1 MSELS
6 PAAQFAAAAAAAA
19 AAKPPVETAESSTG
33 ANAPAVDSADKQAS
47 EFPPVSSYA
56 GSAVGSYSVSAVAG
70 SGYAVS
76 VGGSGAVAG
85 MTAADLGLARS
96 DLPVVSS
103 SSAATNSM
111 FSSASSFAAIPAVSA
126 GFNAAGF
133 AAAAAAA
140 AAAAVDSGVADGVA
154 SLTVA
159 STPSPPPI
167 DPAPVAADTTVAPGK
182 SAADEFHMSA
192 AAVFESAVDSAVSS
206 AFGDT
211 DDGAASEAIKKKSK
225 KGSVATQSKPSKPID
240 LADEELFPSLSS
252 TAPPRAASASWGAR
266 STAAAA
272 AAAPA
277 SDGARPGQA
286 GTPGP
291 QSMAQQLRLSNTTE
305 IIDLPMM
312 QDSVADTARKIME
325 RTKTRIEISH
335 NKVLKTSTYLVTGK
349 PENVARAKR
358 EVCSK
363 LSPRVTKVV
372 QIPAAARAQVVGV
385 RGRNLQT
392 IQTQTGTVI
401 ALPKAGSTQSASGG
415 DDDDVFALVD
425 VSITGDSSG
434 VRAAIAKIEEI
445 VDKRTTK
452 RALRLGDI
460 PREAFALLV
469 GKNGETLQVFQQAH
483 PGVQLRIPGPLA
495 LGDAA
500 ICVAGERS
508 AVQAAAADL
517 QTAARTLLDKAQ
529 TVTVAIP
536 KRQHQFIVGDGGQTL
551 GEIMRAS
558 GCHIGVP
565 PPRSA
570 SDQVTVRGP
579 ESSLVQALGLVMA
592 KANSTVVEA
601 VDPTVIHAYARPLL
615 YVQRALQYFH
625 SRNRF
630 RRIESE
636 HGVVVR
642 APPASAAA
650 AAAATPAS
658 VHIEVQG
665 KDARAVAAARDA
677 VVALFAAFPPYHFNS
692 IDVEPHLH
700 PLLAG
705 RDGTNTAR
713 LQTARS
719 VCTLF
724 PGDAAAKAPAPH
736 AVLVVYEGFNPDI
749 DRIADAGAR
758 EAATR
763 DLLRKTLEEFRT
775 VIQSDDSHATRVA
788 RVPPALQVVL
798 ARAPELAQLLEAADA
813 RDAVVR
819 FGAAALAQE
828 QAQAAPESTRTA
840 MPLSAQLDDDA
851 VEVKGLARSV
861 DAVVE
866 ALAARVRD
874 HEEQQRL
881 RSFST
886 EVTVPQS
893 QLARVIGRGGENIRR
908 LHAAHDVTVDV
919 ADGAGVGTVR
929 IGGTREGVGA
939 AAAELQALVERLAD
953 QTADTVAVP
962 AAIHRALIGAGG
974 RYVKKLEDKY
984 TVRIQ
989 FPSARRD
996 AFAAGAADDDA
1007 PALGPDEIRI
1017 RGGRA
1022 SLDAAKAE
1030 LLELAAYEAE
1040 HNHTARFSVPADCLP
1055 HIVGRAGASINE
1067 IKDDSDTRISFGD
1080 PRDGAVEATVV
1091 GTRGGVRSAREAIE
1105 AVVAQHAAQADAVVH
1120 VPSRHHRFLIGS
1132 QGARVRELVRA
1143 AGGDPDA
1150 TTGALACRVQFPR
1163 ASEKSD
1169 EIRLRGDRAVVD
1181 ALRQRIEQLVAERE
1195 RMTTV
1200 VVSIPVSQHAFIIG
1214 RGGSGLKQLQDD
1226 HGVEI
1231 HFRSKGPARADSAAA
1246 TAAEDGSDA
1255 SAASAVRITGLPENC
1270 EACRTAMLA
1279 LVRDEARLTVPLA
1292 THQRLGGRTGSLWR
1306 RVRSE
1311 FDVQVDA
1318 ARVDKAPARRVDDPS
1333 TGDDDNDDSADDVV
1347 FRDAA
1352 ARLAGLSAE
1361 WVLRGEKAR
1370 LAGALDLIN
1379 AQIGAADAA
1388 NAQLVEARVRVEQRF
1403 HRLVI
1408 GKQGAN
1414 IAHIRDAS
1422 GCEISVPKRG
1432 SSSLWIGI
1440 TGDRAGAERAVALIR
1455 ESIEDGRD

>member
-19 AAKPPVETAESSTG
+19 AAATTPVEPAESTTG
-33 ANAPAVDSADKQAS
+33 ANALAVDSADKQAS
-47 EFPPVSSYA
+47 EFPPVSPYA
-56 GSAVGSYSVSAVAG
+56 GSAVASYSVSAVAG

-76 VGGSGAVAG
+76 VRGSGAVAG

-103 SSAATNSM
+103 SSATNSM

-126 GFNAAGF
+126 VSAGF
-133 AAAAAAA
+133 AAAAAGAT
-140 AAAAVDSGVADGVA
+140 AVDSGVADGVA
-154 SLTVA
+154 ALTVA
-159 STPSPPPI
+159 SIPSPPPI

-211 DDGAASEAIKKKSK
+211 DDGAASEINKRKSK
-225 KGSVATQSKPSKPID
+225 KGSVATESKPSKPID

-266 STAAAA
+266 STTAA

-358 EVCSK
+358 EVCAK

-401 ALPKAGSTQSASGG
+401 ALPKTSSMQNGS

-425 VSITGDSSG
+425 VSVTGDSAG

-452 RALRLGDI
+452 RALKLGDI

-601 VDPTVIHAYARPLL
+601 VDPTAIHAYARPLL

-650 AAAATPAS
+650 APAATPAS

-775 VIQSDDSHATRVA
+775 AIQSDDSHATRVA

-798 ARAPELAQLLEAADA
+798 ARAPELAKLLEAADA

-908 LHAAHDVTVDV
+908 LRTAHDVTVDV
-919 ADGAGVGTVR
+919 TDGAGVGVVR

-996 AFAAGAADDDA
+996 VSAGADDDA

-1022 SLDAAKAE
+1022 SVDAAKSE

-1080 PRDGAVEATVV
+1080 PRDGTVEATIV

-1163 ASEKSD
+1163 ASENSD

-1181 ALRQRIEQLVAERE
+1181 SLRQRIEQLVAERE

-1231 HFRSKGPARADSAAA
+1231 HFRSKGPARADSA
-1246 TAAEDGSDA
+1246 TGDSEA

-1292 THQRLGGRTGSLWR
+1292 AHQRLGGRTGSLWR
-1306 RVRSE
+1306 QVRSE

-1318 ARVDKAPARRVDDPS
+1318 ARVDKAPARRVGDS
-1333 TGDDDNDDSADDVV
+1333 AAGGDDDTADGADADADDVV
-1347 FRDAA
+1347 FRDSA

-1361 WVLRGEKAR
+1361 WVLRGEKSK

-1379 AQIGAADAA
+1379 AHISTAGATA
-1388 NAQLVEARVRVEQRF
+1388 LVEARVRVEQRF

-1432 SSSLWIGI
+1432 SSSLWIGV

-1455 ESIEDGRD
+1455 ESIENGRD